1 MDFLYLDH
9 KENEIFFIK
18 DPLGLDGK
26 EHTKVD
32 ITNKLNDLKQE
43 YEFFN
48 NELQQENNNITNA
61 LHYDVKYSDFMNES
75 KLEYKNILNE
85 LVDFKQEF
93 KNVVNELT
101 ELKSLYKNAINK
113 NL

>member
-32 ITNKLNDLKQE
+32 ITNKLNDLKINF
-43 YEFFN
+43 Y
-48 NELQQENNNITNA
+48 
-61 LHYDVKYSDFMNES
+61 
-75 KLEYKNILNE
+75 
-85 LVDFKQEF
+85 
-93 KNVVNELT
+93 
-101 ELKSLYKNAINK
+101 LYKT
-113 NL
+113 